1 MFEVKGKRVLITGGA
16 SGIGLALVRHF
27 LAEGADVIAVDL
39 RGSDD
44 LAETDAELFT
54 ADVSDETEFSV
65 ALERAAESGGKLD
78 VVINNAG
85 IALPEGR
92 FEDAD
97 LAILEKVFN
106 VNVKGVYLGLKYA
119 PRHMNDGGSIINTG
133 SAAAHITMPE
143 YTSYSVSK
151 SGVLA
156 MTRTASLQLGAR
168 GIRVNSVSPGTVL
181 TPMESVDGPEA
192 RISVQ
197 ATALERPANT
207 DDIVGAYHFLAADE
221 SRYITGSEIRVDGG
235 WVAGMTYKTMDKV
248 LM

>member
-1 MFEVKGKRVLITGGA
+1 MFSVSGKRVLITGGA
-16 SGIGLALVRHF
+16 SGIGLALVKHF
-27 LAEGADVIAVDL
+27 ISEGAEVIAVDL
-39 RGSDD
+39 QCSDELVSTQAYFYKMDVTDESEVSQVFSEISDD
-44 LAETDAELFT
+44 L
-54 ADVSDETEFSV
+54 
-65 ALERAAESGGKLD
+65 GKLD

-85 IALPEGR
+85 IAIPEGR
-92 FEDAD
+92 FEEAD
-97 LAILEKVFN
+97 IGILEKVFS

-119 PRHMNDGGSIINTG
+119 PQYMNDGGSVINTG

-151 SGVLA
+151 SGVLV

-168 GIRVNSVSPGTVL
+168 GIRVNAVSPGTVL
-181 TPMESVDGPEA
+181 TPMESEDGPEA

-197 ATALERPANT
+197 ATAMERPANT

-235 WVAGMTYKTMDKV
+235 WVAGMTYNTMEKV
-248 LM
+248 LT

>member
-16 SGIGLALVRHF
+16 SGIGLALVKHF
-27 LAEGADVIAVDL
+27 LTEGADVIAVDL
-39 RGSDD
+39 RGSDA

-65 ALERAAESGGKLD
+65 ALERAAETGGKLD

-119 PRHMNDGGSIINTG
+119 PGHMNDGGSIINTG

-156 MTRTASLQLGAR
+156 MTRTASLQLGTR
-168 GIRVNSVSPGTVL
+168 SIRVNAVSPGTVL

-248 LM
+248 LI

>member
-16 SGIGLALVRHF
+16 SGIGLALVKHF
-27 LAEGADVIAVDL
+27 LAEGAYVIAVDL
-39 RGSDD
+39 RGSDA

-65 ALERAAESGGKLD
+65 ALERAVESGGKLD

-97 LAILEKVFN
+97 LSILEKVFN

-119 PRHMNDGGSIINTG
+119 PRYMNDGGSIINTG

-168 GIRVNSVSPGTVL
+168 GIRVNAVSPGTVL

-235 WVAGMTYKTMDKV
+235 WVAGMTYKTMDRV

>member
-16 SGIGLALVRHF
+16 SGIGLALVKHF

-39 RGSDD
+39 RGSDG
-44 LAETDAELFT
+44 LAETSAELFT

-65 ALERAAESGGKLD
+65 ALERAAKSGGKLD

-119 PRHMNDGGSIINTG
+119 PRHMSNGGSIINTG

-248 LM
+248 LS